1 MGMGMT
7 DALYTLATWF
17 SPAYPVGAYS
27 YSHGLEWAIGSGA
40 VTSRQTLRDWIGDCL
55 EHGAGRTDAILLAS
69 AWRDP
74 DKNAIADL
82 AVALQPSR
90 ERYLETMAQGTAFT
104 ETTAA
109 AWGGVP
115 TDPVAYPVAVG
126 RAASAHDIPLRDTI
140 VLFLHGFA
148 ANLVS
153 AGVRLIPLGQ
163 SDGQRVIA
171 DLMPVC
177 RVVAQNALAADLGD
191 IGGAAIMADIASM
204 KHETQNVRL
213 FRS

>member
-104 ETTAA
+104 ETTAPPGA
-109 AWGGVP
+109 ACRP
-115 TDPVAYPVAVG
+115 IRSPI
-126 RAASAHDIPLRDTI
+126 RSRSAGPLRRMTYRCGTRSSCFST
-140 VLFLHGFA
+140 VLPPISSPPGC
-148 ANLVS
+148 V
-153 AGVRLIPLGQ
+153 
-163 SDGQRVIA
+163 
-171 DLMPVC
+171 
-177 RVVAQNALAADLGD
+177 
-191 IGGAAIMADIASM
+191 
-204 KHETQNVRL
+204 
-213 FRS
+213 

>member
-1 MGMGMT
+1 M
-7 DALYTLATWF
+7 
-17 SPAYPVGAYS
+17 
-27 YSHGLEWAIGSGA
+27 
-40 VTSRQTLRDWIGDCL
+40 
-55 EHGAGRTDAILLAS
+55 
-69 AWRDP
+69 
-74 DKNAIADL
+74 
-82 AVALQPSR
+82 
-90 ERYLETMAQGTAFT
+90 
-104 ETTAA
+104 
-109 AWGGVP
+109 P

-177 RVVAQNALAADLGD
+177 RVVAQDALAADLGD